1 MTDAEK
7 RIAAQHDYELGMK
20 YKDIAEKYGV
30 SINTVRSWKTRY
42 KWMRNK
48 SKKDVHIIRKDV
60 QTKTPTGAAIAQLN
74 ESGLPDKQ
82 KEFVLEYLRLY
93 NATQAYLNVFGGGYK
108 VANVCGPQ
116 LLVKPSIQEQIRNIR
131 EAKLKELAIEPLDL
145 IEDIAKEAK
154 ADIGNYLNFGGW
166 PEKLVEK
173 KKTKKTFKDDKG
185 HELSTNVVE
194 DKPVLDADG
203 KQVTIHHS
211 YLYFKD
217 KDQVD
222 TSLIKKITK
231 GKDGA
236 TIELYDKTK
245 ARDKLLEWLK
255 EQSNDNDTTV
265 NINFDVPKED
275 KDAGKP

>member
-1 MTDAEK
+1 M
-7 RIAAQHDYELGMK
+7 H
-20 YKDIAEKYGV
+20 
-30 SINTVRSWKTRY
+30 INQ
-42 KWMRNK
+42 
-48 SKKDVHIIRKDV
+48 KDVH
-60 QTKTPTGAAIAQLN
+60 TKTPTGAAIAHLN
-74 ESGLPDKQ
+74 DSDLSDKQ
-82 KEFVLEYLRLY
+82 KAFVLEYLRLY
-93 NATQAYLNVFGGGYK
+93 NATQAYINTYGVTYK
-108 VANVCGPQ
+108 VATVNGPR
-116 LLVKPSIQEQIRNIR
+116 LLGNARIKEEIKRIR

-145 IEDIAKEAK
+145 IEDVAKEAK
-154 ADIGNYLNFGGW
+154 ADIGNYLNFGSW

-255 EQSNDNDTTV
+255 EQNNDNDTTV

-275 KDAGKP
+275 ENASKS

>member
-42 KWMRNK
+42 KWQRKK
-48 SKKDVHIIRKDV
+48 SKKDVHINQKDV
-60 QTKTPTGAAIAQLN
+60 HTKTPTSEAIAELN
-74 ESGLPDKQ
+74 ESDLPDKQ

-93 NATQAYLNVFGGGYK
+93 NATQAYLNVFGGEYK

-116 LLVKPSIQEQIRNIR
+116 LLVKPSIQEQIKNIR
-131 EAKLKELAIEPLDL
+131 EAKLKELSIEPLDL
-145 IEDIAKEAK
+145 IEDVAKEAK
-154 ADIGNYLNFGGW
+154 ADIGNYLNFGSW

-194 DKPVLDADG
+194 NKPVIDADG

-255 EQSNDNDTTV
+255 EQNNDSDTTV

-275 KDAGKP
+275 NNASKS

>member
-1 MTDAEK
+1 MTNSEK

-20 YKDIAEKYGV
+20 YKDIAKKYGV
-30 SINTVRSWKTRY
+30 SFNTVKSWRSRY
-42 KWMRNK
+42 GWVRKGA
-48 SKKDVHIIRKDV
+48 KKGCTKKPKRVH
-60 QTKTPTGAAIAQLN
+60 QKTPTGASIEQLN
-74 ESGLPDKQ
+74 DSDLSDKQ
-82 KEFVLEYLRLY
+82 KAFVLEYLRLF
-93 NATQAYLNVFGGGYK
+93 NATQAYINVYDVDYSIAKTAGPRLLE
-108 VANVCGPQ
+108 NVGVQ
-116 LLVKPSIQEQIRNIR
+116 KQIKLIR
-131 EAKLKELAIEPLDL
+131 KAKLKELAIEPLDL
-145 IEDIAKEAK
+145 IEDVAKEAK
-154 ADIGNYLNFGGW
+154 ADIGNYLNFGSW
-166 PEKLVEK
+166 SEKLVEK

-194 DKPVLDADG
+194 GKPVLDADG
-203 KQVTIHHS
+203 KQVKIHHS

-255 EQSNDNDTTV
+255 EQNNDNDTTV
-265 NINFDVPKED
+265 NINFDVPKE
-275 KDAGKP
+275 GKNASKP

>member
-30 SINTVRSWKTRY
+30 SFNTVKSWRSRY
-42 KWMRNK
+42 GWVRKGAKKGCTKK
-48 SKKDVHIIRKDV
+48 SKRV
-60 QTKTPTGAAIAQLN
+60 QPKTPTGAAIEQLN
-74 ESGLPDKQ
+74 DSDLSDKQ
-82 KEFVLEYLRLY
+82 KAFVLEYLRLY
-93 NATQAYLNVFGGGYK
+93 NATQAYINVYDVDYSNAKTAGPRLLE
-108 VANVCGPQ
+108 NVGVQ
-116 LLVKPSIQEQIRNIR
+116 KQIKLIR
-131 EAKLKELAIEPLDL
+131 KAKLKELAIEPLDL
-145 IEDIAKEAK
+145 IEDVAKEAK
-154 ADIGNYLNFGGW
+154 ADIGNYLNFGSW
-166 PEKLVEK
+166 SEKLVEK
-173 KKTKKTFKDDKG
+173 KKTKKAFKDDKG

-211 YLYFKD
+211 YLYFKN

-255 EQSNDNDTTV
+255 EQNNDNDTTV

-275 KDAGKP
+275 ENASKS

>member
-7 RIAAQHDYELGMK
+7 RIAAQQDYELGMK
-20 YKDIAEKYGV
+20 YKDIANKYGV

-42 KWMRNK
+42 KWQRNK
-48 SKKDVHIIRKDV
+48 RKKDMHINQKDVHPR
-60 QTKTPTGAAIAQLN
+60 TPTDAAINQLN
-74 ESGLPDKQ
+74 NSNLKDKQ
-82 KEFVLEYLRLY
+82 KAFVLEYLRLF
-93 NATQAYLNVFGGGYK
+93 NATQAYINVYDVDYSNAKTAGPRLLE
-108 VANVCGPQ
+108 NVGVQ
-116 LLVKPSIQEQIRNIR
+116 KQIKQIRK
-131 EAKLKELAIEPLDL
+131 AKLKELSIEPLDL
-145 IEDIAKEAK
+145 IEDVAKEAK
-154 ADIGNYLNFGGW
+154 ADIGNYLNFGSW
-166 PEKLVEK
+166 SEKLIEK

-255 EQSNDNDTTV
+255 EQNNDNDTTV

-275 KDAGKP
+275 NNASKS

>member
-1 MTDAEK
+1 MTDSEK

-20 YKDIAEKYGV
+20 YKDIATKYGV

-42 KWMRNK
+42 KWQRKK
-48 SKKDVHIIRKDV
+48 SKKDVHNNQKDV
-60 QTKTPTGAAIAQLN
+60 HTKTPTSEAIVELN
-74 ESGLPDKQ
+74 DSDLPDKQ

-108 VANVCGPQ
+108 TANVCGPQ
-116 LLVKPSIQEQIRNIR
+116 MLVKPSIQEQIRNIR

-145 IEDIAKEAK
+145 IEDVAKEAK
-154 ADIGNYLNFGGW
+154 ADIGNYLNFGSW
-166 PEKLVEK
+166 SENLVER

-245 ARDKLLEWLK
+245 ARDKLFEWLK
-255 EQSNDNDTTV
+255 EQNNDNDTTV

-275 KDAGKP
+275 KDASKS

>member
-1 MTDAEK
+1 MTDSEK

-30 SINTVRSWKTRY
+30 SFNTVKSWRSRY
-42 KWMRNK
+42 GWVRKGA
-48 SKKDVHIIRKDV
+48 KKGCTKKPKRV
-60 QTKTPTGAAIAQLN
+60 QPKTPTGAAINQLN
-74 ESGLPDKQ
+74 NSNLKDKQ
-82 KEFVLEYLRLY
+82 KAFVLEYLRLF
-93 NATQAYLNVFGGGYK
+93 NAAQAYINVYEVDYQK
-108 VANVCGPQ
+108 AKTNGPR
-116 LLVKPSIQEQIRNIR
+116 LLRNAHVQKQIKQIR

-145 IEDIAKEAK
+145 IEDVAKEAK
-154 ADIGNYLNFGGW
+154 ADIGNYLEFGSW
-166 PEKLVEK
+166 SENLTEKQYSE
-173 KKTKKTFKDDKG
+173 
-185 HELSTNVVE
+185 EE
-194 DKPVLDADG
+194 PKPVVDTDG
-203 KQVTIHHS
+203 NQVVIHHS

-255 EQSNDNDTTV
+255 EQNNDNDTSV
-265 NINFDVPKED
+265 NINFDIPKED
-275 KDAGKP
+275 KNASKS

>member
-1 MTDAEK
+1 MTNYEK

-20 YKDIAEKYGV
+20 YKDIATKYGV

-42 KWMRNK
+42 KWQRKK
-48 SKKDVHIIRKDV
+48 SKKDVHINQKDV
-60 QTKTPTGAAIAQLN
+60 HTKTPTGAAIAQLN
-74 ESGLPDKQ
+74 DSDLPDKQ

-108 VANVCGPQ
+108 VANVCGSQ
-116 LLVKPSIQEQIRNIR
+116 LLAKPSIKEQIKNIR

-145 IEDIAKEAK
+145 IEDVAKEAK
-154 ADIGNYLNFGGW
+154 ADIGNYLNFGSW
-166 PEKLVEK
+166 SENLVER

-194 DKPVLDADG
+194 DKPVIDADG

-255 EQSNDNDTTV
+255 EQNNDNDTTV
-265 NINFDVPKED
+265 NINFDVPRGDNNASKS
-275 KDAGKP
+275 

>member
-30 SINTVRSWKTRY
+30 SFNTVKSWRSRY
-42 KWMRNK
+42 GWVRKGAKKGCTKK
-48 SKKDVHIIRKDV
+48 SKRV
-60 QTKTPTGAAIAQLN
+60 QPKTPTSEAIAELN
-74 ESGLPDKQ
+74 KSDLPDKQ

-108 VANVCGPQ
+108 TANVCGPQ
-116 LLVKPSIQEQIRNIR
+116 LLVKPSIQEQIKNIR

-145 IEDIAKEAK
+145 IEDVAKEAK
-154 ADIGNYLNFGGW
+154 ADIGNYLNFGSW
-166 PEKLVEK
+166 SEKLVER

-265 NINFDVPKED
+265 NINFDVPKE
-275 KDAGKP
+275 GKNASKS

>member
-30 SINTVRSWKTRY
+30 SFNTVKSWRSRY
-42 KWMRNK
+42 GWVRKGA
-48 SKKDVHIIRKDV
+48 KKGCTKKPKRVHP
-60 QTKTPTGAAIAQLN
+60 KTPTGAAIAQLN
-74 ESGLPDKQ
+74 DSNLPDKQ

-108 VANVCGPQ
+108 TANVCGPQ
-116 LLVKPSIQEQIRNIR
+116 MLVKPSIQEQIKNIR

-145 IEDIAKEAK
+145 IEDVAKEAK
-154 ADIGNYLNFGGW
+154 ADIGNYLNFGSW
-166 PEKLVEK
+166 SEKLVEK

-265 NINFDVPKED
+265 NINFDVPKE
-275 KDAGKP
+275 GKNASKP

>member
-1 MTDAEK
+1 MTDSEK

-30 SINTVRSWKTRY
+30 SFNTVKSWRSRYGWTR
-42 KWMRNK
+42 KGA
-48 SKKDVHIIRKDV
+48 KKGCTKRPKRVHP
-60 QTKTPTGAAIAQLN
+60 KTPTGAAIAELN
-74 ESGLPDKQ
+74 DSDLPDKQ

-93 NATQAYLNVFGGGYK
+93 NATQAYINTYGVTYNVAT
-108 VANVCGPQ
+108 VNGPR
-116 LLVKPSIQEQIRNIR
+116 LLGNARIKEEIKRIR

-145 IEDIAKEAK
+145 IEDVAKEAK
-154 ADIGNYLNFGGW
+154 ADIGNYLNFGSW
-166 PEKLVEK
+166 PEKLVER
-173 KKTKKTFKDDKG
+173 KKTKKTFKDNKG

-245 ARDKLLEWLK
+245 ARDKLFEWLK
-255 EQSNDNDTTV
+255 EQNNNNDTTV

-275 KDAGKP
+275 KDASKS

>member
-1 MTDAEK
+1 MTDSEK

-30 SINTVRSWKTRY
+30 SFNTVKSWRSRY
-42 KWMRNK
+42 GWVRKGA
-48 SKKDVHIIRKDV
+48 KKGCTKKPKRV
-60 QTKTPTGAAIAQLN
+60 QPKTPTGAAINQLN
-74 ESGLPDKQ
+74 NSNLKDKQ
-82 KEFVLEYLRLY
+82 KAFVLEYLRLF
-93 NATQAYLNVFGGGYK
+93 NATQAYINVYDVDYSNAKTAGPRLLE
-108 VANVCGPQ
+108 NVGVQ
-116 LLVKPSIQEQIRNIR
+116 KQIKQIRK
-131 EAKLKELAIEPLDL
+131 AKLKELAIEPLDL
-145 IEDIAKEAK
+145 IEDVAKEAK
-154 ADIGNYLNFGGW
+154 ADIGNYLNFGSW

-255 EQSNDNDTTV
+255 EQNNDNDTTV

-275 KDAGKP
+275 KDASKP

>member
-30 SINTVRSWKTRY
+30 SFNTVKSWRSRY
-42 KWMRNK
+42 GWVRKGA
-48 SKKDVHIIRKDV
+48 KKGCTKKPKRV
-60 QTKTPTGAAIAQLN
+60 QPKTPTGAAIAQLN
-74 ESGLPDKQ
+74 DSDLSDKQ
-82 KEFVLEYLRLY
+82 KAFVLEYLRLY
-93 NATQAYLNVFGGGYK
+93 NATQAYINIYNVTYN
-108 VANVCGPQ
+108 VATVNGPR
-116 LLVKPSIQEQIRNIR
+116 LLGNARIKEEIKRIR

-145 IEDIAKEAK
+145 IEDVAKEAK
-154 ADIGNYLNFGGW
+154 ADIGNYLNFGSW
-166 PEKLVEK
+166 PEKLVER

-194 DKPVLDADG
+194 DKPVLDANG

-255 EQSNDNDTTV
+255 EQNNDNDTTI

-275 KDAGKP
+275 ENASKS

>member
-1 MTDAEK
+1 MIDEEK

-30 SINTVRSWKTRY
+30 SFNTVKSWRSRYGWVRKGAKKGCTR
-42 KWMRNK
+42 KPKR
-48 SKKDVHIIRKDV
+48 V
-60 QTKTPTGAAIAQLN
+60 QPKTPTDAAIVELN
-74 ESGLPDKQ
+74 DSDLSDKQ
-82 KEFVLEYLRLY
+82 KAFVLEYLRLY
-93 NATQAYLNVFGGGYK
+93 NATQAYINIYNVTYN
-108 VANVCGPQ
+108 VATVNGPR
-116 LLVKPSIQEQIRNIR
+116 LLGNARIKEKIKRIR

-145 IEDIAKEAK
+145 IEDVAKEAK
-154 ADIGNYLNFGGW
+154 ADIGNYLNFGSW
-166 PEKLVEK
+166 SEKLVEK

-255 EQSNDNDTTV
+255 EQNNNNDTSV

-275 KDAGKP
+275 ENASKP

>member
-1 MTDAEK
+1 MTDPEE

-20 YKDIAEKYGV
+20 YKDIANKYDV

-42 KWMRNK
+42 KWQRNK
-48 SKKDVHIIRKDV
+48 SKKNVHINQKDVHP
-60 QTKTPTGAAIAQLN
+60 KTPTGAAITQLN
-74 ESGLPDKQ
+74 NSNLKDKQ
-82 KEFVLEYLRLY
+82 KAFVLEYLRLF
-93 NATQAYLNVFGGGYK
+93 NATQAYINVYGATYN
-108 VANVCGPQ
+108 VATVNGPR
-116 LLVKPSIQEQIRNIR
+116 LLGNARIKNEINKIR

-145 IEDIAKEAK
+145 IEDVAKEAK
-154 ADIGNYLNFGGW
+154 ADIGNYLNFGSW
-166 PEKLVEK
+166 PEKLVER

-185 HELSTNVVE
+185 HELSTKVVE
-194 DKPVLDADG
+194 DKPVIDADG

-217 KDQVD
+217 KNQVD

-275 KDAGKP
+275 NNASKS

>member
-1 MTDAEK
+1 MTDSEK

-30 SINTVRSWKTRY
+30 SFNTVKSWRSRY
-42 KWMRNK
+42 GWVRKGA
-48 SKKDVHIIRKDV
+48 KKGCTKKPKKVH
-60 QTKTPTGAAIAQLN
+60 QKTPTGAAINQLN
-74 ESGLPDKQ
+74 NSNLKDKQ
-82 KEFVLEYLRLY
+82 KAFVLEYLRLF
-93 NATQAYLNVFGGGYK
+93 NATQAYINVY
-108 VANVCGPQ
+108 NVDYSNAKTAGPR
-116 LLVKPSIQEQIRNIR
+116 LLENVGVQKQIKQIRK
-131 EAKLKELAIEPLDL
+131 AKLKELAIEPLDL
-145 IEDIAKEAK
+145 IEDVAKEAK
-154 ADIGNYLNFGGW
+154 ADIGNYLNFGSW
-166 PEKLVEK
+166 PEKLVER
-173 KKTKKTFKDDKG
+173 KKTKKTFKDNKG

-255 EQSNDNDTTV
+255 EQNNDNDTTV
-265 NINFDVPKED
+265 NINFDVPKEG
-275 KDAGKP
+275 KDASKS

>member
-1 MTDAEK
+1 MTDSEK

-30 SINTVRSWKTRY
+30 SFNTVKSWRSRY
-42 KWMRNK
+42 GWVRKGA
-48 SKKDVHIIRKDV
+48 KKGCTKKPKRVH
-60 QTKTPTGAAIAQLN
+60 QKTPTGAAIAELN
-74 ESGLPDKQ
+74 DSDLSDKQ
-82 KEFVLEYLRLY
+82 KAFVLEYLRLY
-93 NATQAYLNVFGGGYK
+93 NATQAYINTYGVTYNVAT
-108 VANVCGPQ
+108 VNGPR
-116 LLVKPSIQEQIRNIR
+116 LLGNARIKEEIKRIR

-145 IEDIAKEAK
+145 IEDVAKEAK
-154 ADIGNYLNFGGW
+154 ADIGNYLNFGSW

-194 DKPVLDADG
+194 DKPVLDANG

-255 EQSNDNDTTV
+255 EQNNDKDTSV
-265 NINFDVPKED
+265 NINFDVPKE
-275 KDAGKP
+275 GKNASKS

>member
-42 KWMRNK
+42 KWQRKK
-48 SKKDVHIIRKDV
+48 SKKDVHINQKDV
-60 QTKTPTGAAIAQLN
+60 HTKTPTSEAIAELN
-74 ESGLPDKQ
+74 ESDLPDKQ

-108 VANVCGPQ
+108 TANVCGPQ
-116 LLVKPSIQEQIRNIR
+116 LLVKPSIQQQIKNIR

-145 IEDIAKEAK
+145 IEDVAKEAK
-154 ADIGNYLNFGGW
+154 ADIGNYLNFGSW

-173 KKTKKTFKDDKG
+173 EKTKKTFKDDKG

-194 DKPVLDADG
+194 DKPVIDADG

-222 TSLIKKITK
+222 TSLIKKITR

-245 ARDKLLEWLK
+245 ARDQLLEWLK
-255 EQSNDNDTTV
+255 EQNNDNDTTV
-265 NINFDVPKED
+265 NINFDVPKE
-275 KDAGKP
+275 GKNASKS

>member
-1 MTDAEK
+1 MTDSEK

-30 SINTVRSWKTRY
+30 SFNTVKSWRSRYGWTR
-42 KWMRNK
+42 KGARK
-48 SKKDVHIIRKDV
+48 GCTKKQKRVHP
-60 QTKTPTGAAIAQLN
+60 KTPTGAAIEQLN
-74 ESGLPDKQ
+74 DSDLSDKQ
-82 KEFVLEYLRLY
+82 KAFVLEYLRLY
-93 NATQAYLNVFGGGYK
+93 NATQAYINIYNVTYN
-108 VANVCGPQ
+108 VATVNGPR
-116 LLVKPSIQEQIRNIR
+116 LLGNARIKEEIKRIR

-145 IEDIAKEAK
+145 IEDVAKEAK
-154 ADIGNYLNFGGW
+154 ADIGNYLNFGSW
-166 PEKLVEK
+166 SEKLVER

-255 EQSNDNDTTV
+255 EQNNDNDTTI

-275 KDAGKP
+275 ENASKS

>member
-1 MTDAEK
+1 MTDSEK

-30 SINTVRSWKTRY
+30 SFNTVKSWRSRYGWTR
-42 KWMRNK
+42 KGA
-48 SKKDVHIIRKDV
+48 KKGCTKKPKRVHP
-60 QTKTPTGAAIAQLN
+60 KTPTCVAISELN
-74 ESGLPDKQ
+74 ESDLPDKQ

-93 NATQAYLNVFGGGYK
+93 NATQAYLNVFGGEYK

-116 LLVKPSIQEQIRNIR
+116 LLVKPSIQEQIKNIR

-145 IEDIAKEAK
+145 IEDVAKEAK
-154 ADIGNYLNFGGW
+154 ADIGNYLNFGSW
-166 PEKLVEK
+166 PEKLVER
-173 KKTKKTFKDDKG
+173 KKTKKSFKDDKG

-255 EQSNDNDTTV
+255 EQNNDNDTTV
-265 NINFDVPKED
+265 NINFDVPKGD
-275 KDAGKP
+275 SNAGKP